1 VRILLVEDDPRM
13 RALVRRGLGEHAHAV
28 ETAGSL
34 AQARDLIARQVF
46 DVAVFDVMLPDGSGL
61 DLVRD
66 VRRRG
71 NTQPILLLTARDTP
85 EEIAAGLDA
94 GADDYLVKPFAFTVL
109 LARLRALG
117 RRRPALDATVHRV
130 ADVVVDDSAHV
141 VTRAGMPVTLTRT
154 EYLLLERLIRNAG
167 RVVTRQNLLDL
178 MGTGRR
184 EVESHTLDTFIKSLR
199 HKLDDG
205 GRPRVIHTI
214 RGVGYCLREEA
225 EE

>member
-1 VRILLVEDDPRM
+1 MRILLVEDDPRM
-13 RALVRRGLGEHAHAV
+13 RALVRRGLSEHAHAV

-34 AQARDLIARQVF
+34 VQARDALATHAF
-46 DVAVFDVMLPDGSGL
+46 DVAVMDVMLPDGSAL
-61 DLVRD
+61 DLVGA

-71 NTQPILLLTARDTP
+71 DLTPILLLTARDSP
-85 EEIAAGLDA
+85 DDIAEGLDA
-94 GADDYLVKPFAFTVL
+94 GADDYLVKPFAFPVL

-117 RRRPALDATVHRV
+117 RRRPSTAANVHRV
-130 ADVVVDDSAHV
+130 ADIVLDNAAHV
-141 VTRAGMPVTLTRT
+141 VTRGGAPVSLTRT

-167 RVVTRQNLLDL
+167 RVVTRHALLEL

-184 EVESHTLDTFIKSLR
+184 EVESNTLDAFVKSLR

-205 GRPRVIHTI
+205 GRTRVIHTI

>member
-13 RALVRRGLGEHAHAV
+13 RALVRRGLSEHAHAV

-34 AQARDLIARQVF
+34 ADAQDALAAHTF
-46 DVAVFDVMLPDGSGL
+46 DVAVLDVMLPDGSAL
-61 DLVRD
+61 DLVGA

-71 NTQPILLLTARDTP
+71 DLTPILLLTARDAP
-85 EEIAAGLDA
+85 DDIAEGLDA

-117 RRRPALDATVHRV
+117 RRRPSMALTVHRI
-130 ADVVVDDSAHV
+130 ADITVDDAAHV
-141 VTRAGMPVTLTRT
+141 VTRGGVPVPLTRT
-154 EYLLLERLIRNAG
+154 EYILLERLIQNAG
-167 RVVTRQNLLDL
+167 RVVTRRTLLEL
-178 MGTGRR
+178 LGTGRR
-184 EVESHTLDTFIKSLR
+184 EVESNTLDAFIKSLR
-199 HKLDDG
+199 HKLDEG